1 MEYRVSLQNLPT
13 PCRADPVPSLGA
25 TESIPL
31 YAELLQ
37 QVLAPQLW
45 QVRRQERTDQWGL
58 VDDELG
64 I

>member
-1 MEYRVSLQNLPT
+1 
-13 PCRADPVPSLGA
+13 LGA

-45 QVRRQERTDQWGL
+45 QVRRERTDQWGL

>member
-1 MEYRVSLQNLPT
+1 VEYRVSLENLPT
-13 PCRADPVPSLGA
+13 RLADPVPSLGA

-45 QVRRQERTDQWGL
+45 QVRRERTDQWGL

>member
-13 PCRADPVPSLGA
+13 LWCLADPVPSLGA

-45 QVRRQERTDQWGL
+45 QVRRERTDQWGL